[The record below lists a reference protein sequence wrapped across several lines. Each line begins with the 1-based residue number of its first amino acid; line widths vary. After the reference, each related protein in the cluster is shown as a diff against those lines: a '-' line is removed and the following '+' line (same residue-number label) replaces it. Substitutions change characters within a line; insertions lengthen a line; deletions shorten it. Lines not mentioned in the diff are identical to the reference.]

1 MTMFGTLNLDY
12 KRNKPA
18 KHVAY
23 LFALRERNR
32 RKIGSSFAFREA
44 ASSPRYEKRE
54 AIPPPT
60 PARFAPRPPPT
71 SSPPYRAGPGAAR
84 LPPPAPSPPHRA
96 LVSSPPRRVVAPLAG
111 LLPSAPHR
119 VPAADL
125 PQPPL
130 RSASRELPS
139 PPSPQRH
146 EPVASLLPA
155 APGAGLRPPRH
166 RTRSGSGRRRPP
178 LQFVRSSRRSSQGNR
193 PALRVSSL
201 PWTLWIRAL
210 LSFYLMYLK

>member
-1 MTMFGTLNLDY
+1 MFGTLNLDY

-96 LVSSPPRRVVAPLAG
+96 LVSSPPAASWRRSPASFPLRRTG
-111 LLPSAPHR
+111 CRPRTSPSPLSAA
-119 VPAADL
+119 PAANFL
-125 PQPPL
+125 HRPL
-130 RSASRELPS
+130 RSAMSPS
-139 PPSPQRH
+139 PASSPPRR
-146 EPVASLLPA
+146 VLASGLLA
-155 APGAGLRPPRH
+155 TAPG
-166 RTRSGSGRRRPP
+166 
-178 LQFVRSSRRSSQGNR
+178 
-193 PALRVSSL
+193 
-201 PWTLWIRAL
+201 RAL
-210 LSFYLMYLK
+210 VAGVLPCSSSGARAVPPKEIAPPFASPPFHGRYG